1 MKTLEKFVEQDL
13 KIDKS
18 NEKYQKLLSCG
29 RLNGFQ
35 EALRTSFVISN
46 QHCIALPRI
55 SSRDNHKSVV
65 DKCII
70 HLLNKKLYNHVLT
83 YGYKIAR
90 CEDVDSIL
98 HCASVNT
105 NVSLI
110 KGSVWQLI
118 HDVIGTNN
126 FIHLLINCTIL
137 KYNGVYFTQIV
148 GNRVNE
154 PNVPPKWC
162 HKKVLSESG
171 LNYLHSPINNKSF
184 LYKSSRDFRFFSII
198 SPKNNAECLRKI
210 IFNPDLIKMQTPS
223 KKRIDSMLY
232 QLIKNNRNKVKYL
245 RILNNLC
252 PNMGLSMAVSHL
264 DRKTPVDQVIRFLI
278 VILEK
283 LIPREMFG
291 SKKNKSKIFAKI
303 SVLLKLPIKGML
315 PFEEVMTSLKLKD
328 FTWLQSSEKHFSRHD
343 FEYKTLLMQHFI
355 WWLFSSLIPRIISAF
370 FYCTEVSSCVEIIY
384 FRHDVWN
391 TMSVPFLENYFEK
404 HLVENP
410 ICRNHESYTLS
421 NFNHNNLRLI
431 PKKAKGEFRVIA
443 VPRKGADKEEFATF
457 KDNVRSVIYP
467 AQCVLEY
474 LRNKRI
480 THFKKLHSANQIA
493 PHIRNFKVELLAKY
507 SQLPELHF
515 MKFDIASCYDSIPR
529 KKAMDVIHRALKN
542 ESGFFVRSQS
552 YFNPNKGTLQ
562 IQNVV
567 NGSRKPRD
575 DEVYIDNVRTVYLT
589 NEDLIRILE
598 MELFKTALSFNG
610 TCYLRKDGLYQGS
623 NLSALVVDLVYDDFL
638 EHYEVFHPTNHGDT
652 LVLRLA
658 DDFLIISTD
667 KSQIFQIK
675 NTTLNGFEEYNAQV
689 NVEKIRC
696 ASSQSDENDVIQFC
710 ALHLSTGE
718 LEVYKHMESLNV
730 PSIRLLSTTSI
741 YGRIMGL
748 FEMRLSYGTTD
759 SKLNSRSAIL
769 NQIHHIST
777 NIAQTFSRSFKGK
790 IITLECFQA
799 FFECIVLSAIT
810 SCMNSTWDA
819 DFLMQLRL
827 TVANCF
833 LQALLPRQAS
843 HKSTVKYLRDQ
854 FSK

>member
-1 MKTLEKFVEQDL
+1 MKTLEEFVEEDA
-13 KIDKS
+13 KFDES

-29 RLNGFQ
+29 QLNGFQ
-35 EALRTSFVISN
+35 EVLRTSFVISN
-46 QHCIALPRI
+46 QHCIALPQI
-55 SSRDNHKSVV
+55 SSHDSHKSVV

-70 HLLNKKLYNHVLT
+70 HLLNKKLYNNVIT

-90 CEDVDSIL
+90 CEDVNSIL
-98 HCASVNT
+98 HCASINT

-110 KGSVWQLI
+110 KGSGWQLL
-118 HDVIGTNN
+118 HDVIGTNS
-126 FIHLLINCTIL
+126 FIHLLINCTVL

-154 PNVPPKWC
+154 PHFPPQWC
-162 HKKVLSESG
+162 QKEVLLGSS
-171 LNYLHSPINNKSF
+171 LKYLHSPISNKSF
-184 LYKSSRDFRFFSII
+184 LYKSSREFRFFSII
-198 SPKNNAECLRKI
+198 PAKNNVECLRSM
-210 IFNPDLIKMQTPS
+210 IFNPELIKMQAPC
-223 KKRIDSMLY
+223 KERIDSILC
-232 QLIKNNRNKVKYL
+232 QLKKNNRSKVKYL
-245 RILNNLC
+245 RVFNNLC

-291 SKKNKSKIFAKI
+291 SSRNKAKIFAKI
-303 SVLLKLPIKGML
+303 SVLLKLPVKGTL

-328 FTWLQSSEKHFSRHD
+328 FLWLQPSEKHFSRHE
-343 FEYKTLLMQHFI
+343 FEYTTLLMQHFI
-355 WWLFSSLIPRIISAF
+355 SWLFTSLIPRIISTF

-391 TMSVPFLENYFEK
+391 LMSLPFLENYFDK
-404 HLVENP
+404 HLVKNAV
-410 ICRNHESYTLS
+410 CRNHDSYTLS

-443 VPRKGADKEEFATF
+443 VPRRGADKEEFSVF
-457 KDNVRSVIYP
+457 KDNLRSVIYP
-467 AQCVLEY
+467 AQCILEY

-480 THFKKLHSANQIA
+480 THFKKLYSANQIA
-493 PHIRNFKVELLAKY
+493 THIKNFKVELLEKY
-507 SQLPELHF
+507 SHLPELYF

-529 KKAMDVIHRALKN
+529 IKAMDVMHRALKN

-552 YFNPNKGTLQ
+552 YFDPTKGTLQ

-567 NGSRKPRD
+567 NGSRNPREG
-575 DEVYIDNVRTVYLT
+575 EVYIDNVRTVHLT
-589 NEDLIRILE
+589 NEDLIKILE

-623 NLSALVVDLVYDDFL
+623 SLSALLVDLVYDDFL
-638 EHYEVFHPTNHGDT
+638 EHYKVFHPTNHGDT

-667 KSQIFQIK
+667 ESQVLEIK
-675 NTTLNGFEEYNAQV
+675 NTALNGFEEYNAQV
-689 NVEKIRC
+689 NVEKITC
-696 ASSQSDENDVIQFC
+696 VSSQSNRHDIIQFC
-710 ALHLSTGE
+710 ALHVSIGE
-718 LEVYKHMESLNV
+718 LEVCKRMESLNV

-741 YGRIMGL
+741 YGRILGL

-759 SKLNSRSAIL
+759 FKLNSRSAIL
-769 NQIHHIST
+769 SQIHHIST
-777 NIAQTFSRSFKGK
+777 NIAQTFCRSFKGK
-790 IITLECFQA
+790 TITLRCFQA
-799 FFECIVLSAIT
+799 FFECIVLSAID
-810 SCMNSTWDA
+810 SCMNSTRDA
-819 DFLMQLRL
+819 NFLMQLRL

-833 LQALLPRQAS
+833 LQALQPRQAS
-843 HKSTVKYLRDQ
+843 HKSTVKYLKGQ